1 MIMILK
7 MTDRVTGKN
16 YKHTFVGDDLLIF
29 YVPGAEEGIM
39 MRMMKAMATMVLES
53 SVRLSKVLDDCPGL
67 NHQPPHQHSDS
78 SLAQFNLVKI
88 CLLLLSIILVTI

>member
-1 MIMILK
+1 
-7 MTDRVTGKN
+7 
-16 YKHTFVGDDLLIF
+16 
-29 YVPGAEEGIM
+29 M